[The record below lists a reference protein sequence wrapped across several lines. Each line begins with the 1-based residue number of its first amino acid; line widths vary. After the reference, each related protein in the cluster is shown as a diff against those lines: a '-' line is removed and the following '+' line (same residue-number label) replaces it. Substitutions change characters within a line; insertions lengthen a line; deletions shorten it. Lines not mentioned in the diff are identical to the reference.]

1 MATFAE
7 HKKILK
13 FIETFKPQVMVVLQM
28 KVFRLGKN
36 VKEVLILINVVDVVK
51 VELEV

>member
-13 FIETFKPQVMVVLQM
+13 FIETFK
-28 KVFRLGKN
+28 RLGKN